1 MVDAKT
7 NYEAIEEA
15 RSLILE
21 EMKKYGATTPE
32 YLKCVNALKILSD
45 INGGWETR
53 ENTRL
58 DNNRKNDIE
67 EDKVANETAKIEAEK
82 INRVIRVCEDITWFA
97 GGTFIAPT
105 LMYNMDETK
114 QAYRGMTEPIKEL
127 RNKLIN
133 RK

>member
-32 YLKCVNALKILSD
+32 YLKCVNALKTLSD

-67 EDKVANETAKIEAEK
+67 EDKVANERAKIEAEK

-97 GGTFIAPT
+97 GGTFIGPV